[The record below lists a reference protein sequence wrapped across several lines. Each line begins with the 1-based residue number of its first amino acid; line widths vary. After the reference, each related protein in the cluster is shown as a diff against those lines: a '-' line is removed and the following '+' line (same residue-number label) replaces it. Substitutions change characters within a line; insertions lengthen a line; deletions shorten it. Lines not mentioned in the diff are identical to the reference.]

1 MTTNSSNS
9 DAEEFIRRVLAT
21 SSDKF
26 FDNLKK
32 DEKLSKE
39 DIEKQ
44 AVINDYQRGEAA
56 KKCLHRLELIVI
68 WGIFVAVIALG
79 FSYIW
84 HLVTPWAYLSDKQ
97 LEKINT
103 ILSSA
108 ILASVL
114 SSRFKRY
121 F

>member
-1 MTTNSSNS
+1 MTDSNNNS
-9 DAEEFIRRVLAT
+9 DADEFFRRVVAAPA
-21 SSDKF
+21 DKLF
-26 FDNLKK
+26 YNLKK

-39 DIEKQ
+39 DIEEQ
-44 AVINDYQRGEAA
+44 SVINEYQRGEAA
-56 KKCLHRLELIVI
+56 KRCLHRLELIVI
-68 WGIFVAVIALG
+68 WGIFASVIALG
-79 FSYIW
+79 FCYIW

-108 ILASVL
+108 ILASIL